1 MESGMIAIR
10 RWVASTIP
18 FIYAIY
24 LPVQSLLLPKPLD
37 RSFELIALAIYLAVT
52 IPSFFLYRGLR
63 LPLAQAIINLTAT
76 IVMPALII
84 YQRDLSNDVAIG
96 AWVVMGTAIVLTVTA
111 VRQHRMVA
119 VIGTVA
125 LLTMMIYSYGPVAI
139 ITAGLIGATVLVLA
153 GLGVSSGIQQA
164 NSEVASY
171 RAQEESSKAQI
182 AAITATRTERATRLQ
197 ELLGAAIP
205 MLTELAKS
213 TEPLSAAKKAE
224 AKMLELS
231 LRDEIRGRNLLSPE
245 LKVEINRLRTLGV
258 DVAVLDEGGTDQ
270 LEDQAKRNLLAQA
283 IEALQSVSQGRVTI
297 RSPRGESFALT
308 EVATLPGRAEPLVSL
323 RLTP

>member
-1 MESGMIAIR
+1 MIAIR

-24 LPVQSLLLPKPLD
+24 LPVQSMLLPKPLD
-37 RSFELIALAIYLAVT
+37 RGFELLALAIYLSVA
-52 IPSFFLYRGLR
+52 IPSLFLYRGLK
-63 LPLAQAIINLTAT
+63 LPRSQAILNLIAAFVT
-76 IVMPALII
+76 PALVI
-84 YQRDLSNDVAIG
+84 YQRGVSVDVSTG

-111 VRQHRMVA
+111 VRQYRLFA
-119 VIGTVA
+119 VIGTAA
-125 LLTMMIYSYGPVAI
+125 LVTVMIYTYGAIAI
-139 ITAGLIGATVLVLA
+139 INAGLIGATVLVLA
-153 GLGVSSGIQQA
+153 GLGVSSGIQKA
-164 NSEVASY
+164 NSEVALY
-171 RAQEESSKAQI
+171 RAEEERSKAKI

-205 MLTELAKS
+205 MLTELAKN
-213 TEPLSAAKKAE
+213 TQPLSDLNKADV
-224 AKMLELS
+224 KMLELS
-231 LRDEIRGRNLLSPE
+231 LRDEIRGRNLLLPE
-245 LKVEINRLRTLGV
+245 LKQEINRLRKLGV

-270 LEDQAKRNLLAQA
+270 LTQDVKRNLLAQA

-308 EVATLPGRAEPLVSL
+308 VVATLPGRAEPLVSL